1 MLLFSGLLS
10 PAETISLQNI
20 RHWLHDRAGIF
31 YEERKTELL
40 INRLRRV
47 CERYG
52 YAGLQEL
59 ETQLLA
65 VQVTELQSAVIHAAT
80 TNHTYFFREPQVLD
94 YFSDRIVPSL
104 PDEQIRLWN
113 AAASTGDETYTLA
126 IILIEKWGLA
136 ETLKK
141 VSILGTDISAPVIA
155 QAESG
160 LYTFNHLEHM
170 PRVLLERHFQPTG
183 IEQYRI
189 SNAIRELCLFRRL
202 NLKISP
208 YPFRRRFHVIFCRN
222 VLYYFDKPHQTST
235 IRALYEVTEP
245 GGWLITSVTESL
257 RDLDSPWIPVTSG
270 IYRKMA

>member
-104 PDEQIRLWN
+104 PDEKIRLWN